1 MTRSPATRAVADIIV
16 DVLERAGVRRC
27 YGIPGDTLNHF
38 TAAIQHSA
46 IRWVHVRHEEAG
58 GFAAGADAQLTG
70 ELAACAGS
78 CGPGSLHFING
89 LFDAQRNNAP
99 VVLIASQIPRENI
112 GFDFPQ
118 EVDFKAIYG
127 SWTVYCDEIRN
138 AEQAERKAVLAV
150 QTAIAE
156 KGVAVLIVPSDV
168 SSEEVE
174 DRQIPVHRSHP
185 VIRPSDA
192 EISQIASII
201 NRGGKIAIY
210 GGVGC
215 EHARDQVL
223 ALAERLKAPV
233 ARTSRAKDTLAW
245 DNPFD
250 VGMTGVL
257 GMRSGYETIRSCDTL
272 ILLGCGFAWSQFY
285 PDSATI
291 IQIDIKASHLGRRHS
306 ADIGAVGDIG
316 PTLDALLPH
325 LIQQKDGAFLEDMLK
340 LTAKSQAKQDKPAQ
354 EPKPGKF
361 FHPDLIHPQF
371 MVETLS
377 RHAARDTVWTV
388 DDGSA
393 AVFAVRHVHSTGEN
407 RVLASYVHGTMAGGL
422 SSGIGAQAAFP
433 GRQVITLAGDGG
445 LAMLMGDLIT
455 LVQEGL
461 PIKVA
466 VLNNRSLGFVEL
478 EQKAEGLLPA
488 FTDLVNPDF
497 GAVARALGFWGRK
510 VDKPHDLDA
519 AAAEWIAQPGPALLE
534 VVTARHELVMPP
546 KTEIKAA
553 KGIALYSARAVMA
566 GQGGEV
572 LHMVSEN
579 FIP

>member
-1 MTRSPATRAVADIIV
+1 MTRSVAQIIV
-16 DVLERAGVRRC
+16 DVLERAGVKRC
-27 YGIPGDTLNHF
+27 YGIPGDTLNHV
-38 TAAIQHSA
+38 TAAIQKSD

-58 GFAAGADAQLTG
+58 AFAAGADAQLTG
-70 ELAACAGS
+70 ELTACAGS

-89 LFDAQRNNAP
+89 LYDAQRNNAP
-99 VVLIASQIPRENI
+99 VVLIASQIPREQI

-138 AEQAERKAVLAV
+138 AEQAERKAVIAV

-168 SSEEVE
+168 SSEQAV
-174 DRQIPVHRSHP
+174 DRQIPIHRSHP
-185 VIRPSDA
+185 VIRPSDRELDA
-192 EISQIASII
+192 IAGAI
-201 NRGGKIAIY
+201 NTATGRIAIY

-223 ALAERLKAPV
+223 ALAERLKAPI
-233 ARTSRAKDTLAW
+233 ARTSRAKDCLAW

-257 GMRSGYETIRSCDTL
+257 GMRSGYETIRSSDTL

-285 PDSATI
+285 PDNATI
-291 IQIDIKASHLGRRHS
+291 IQIDLKAGHLGRRHA

-316 PTLDALLPH
+316 PTLDALLPR
-325 LIQQKDGAFLEDMLK
+325 LDQKSDGTFLKDMLK
-340 LTAKSQAKQDKPAQ
+340 LTAKSQARQDKPAQ
-354 EPKPGKF
+354 APKPGKL

-377 RHAARDTVWTV
+377 NHAAKDAIWTV

-393 AVFAVRHVHSTGEN
+393 AAFAVRHVHSTGQN

-422 SSGIGAQAAFP
+422 SSGIGAQAAYP
-433 GRQVITLAGDGG
+433 DRQVITLAGDGG

-455 LVQEGL
+455 LVQEKL

-488 FTDLVNPDF
+488 YTDLVNPDF

-519 AAAEWIAQPGPALLE
+519 AVADWIAQPGPALLE

-546 KTEIKAA
+546 KAEVKAA
-553 KGIALYSARAVMA
+553 VGIALYSARAVLA
-566 GQGGEV
+566 GQGDEV

-579 FIP
+579 FLP